1 MTKVH
6 RVNTDQ
12 QERLFAPLE
21 ISCEHALAITM
32 RFYGKFG
39 HAERLGG
46 ERDTNFLIKCADGKF
61 VLKVSHPSE
70 DPKVL
75 RREADIIS
83 HAACQ
88 SNAFQLPTVIP
99 AIDGTD
105 ISSTH
110 IRGRKVYFRLIP
122 FITGRQLSTIDRQD
136 WPVMTLGKLT
146 GALNTALEHA
156 AQPIPQRDMVWN
168 AFRLD
173 KLKELIEIPREDGL
187 ESAIEAAFSRY
198 MNHAAG
204 PISAMPRITLHND
217 LNPHNIVLDDDDGE
231 RRVGI
236 FDFGDAVFGPKI
248 QEFATLASYLLD
260 TANPGADLY
269 AAFTGYQQI
278 ARVTRNE
285 ARWIPDLI
293 KARAVTTL
301 LITNWRA
308 KQMPEHKEYILR
320 NAASARA
327 CLGFLSETKIA
338 ELATQFVHICDQEAD
353 TCQK

>member
-1 MTKVH
+1 MAKAH

-12 QERLFAPLE
+12 QERLFAPFQ
-21 ISCEHALAITM
+21 ISRERALAITM
-32 RFYGKFG
+32 GFYGKFG
-39 HAERLGG
+39 QAERLGG

-61 VLKVSHPSE
+61 VLKVSHPNE

-75 RREADIIS
+75 MREADIIS
-83 HAACQ
+83 HAARQ
-88 SNAFQLPTVIP
+88 SKAIQLPTVIP

-105 ISSTH
+105 IPSTD
-110 IRGRKVYFRLIP
+110 ISGRNVYFRLIP
-122 FITGRQLSTIDRQD
+122 FIAGRQLSTIDRSN
-136 WPVMTLGKLT
+136 WPAMALGKLT
-146 GALNTALEHA
+146 GALNTALERA
-156 AQPIPQRDMVWN
+156 AQPIPQPDMVWN

-173 KLKELIEIPREDGL
+173 KLKELLEIPREDGL
-187 ESAIEAAFSRY
+187 ESAIKAAFSRY

-204 PISAMPRITLHND
+204 PVSTLPRITLHND
-217 LNPHNIVLDDDDGE
+217 LNPHNIILSDDEGE
-231 RRVGI
+231 GKVGV

-260 TANPGADLY
+260 TANPGADLC

-278 ARVTRNE
+278 ARVSRNE

-308 KQMPEHKEYILR
+308 TEMPEQKEYILR

-327 CLGFLSETKIA
+327 CLNFLSETKIA
-338 ELATQFVHICDQEAD
+338 ELATQFIHLCDKGAD